1 MRIAVI
7 GGGLGGIPV
16 GILLQ
21 RAGHDVT
28 VYEQASK
35 LERIGAGIHLFPNA
49 GKVLQELGLFDRLAN
64 VGLVPDRMWHRE
76 WDTGKVTFEVRM
88 DRFPKLFGVPHL
100 IIHRGDLVEILASGL
115 ETGSFV
121 FGKRLIGFEDDG
133 RMVSLSFSD
142 GSNSEAEIVIGAD
155 GINSVIRATLLGPE
169 QPTYTGHVAH
179 RAIFP
184 IERLG
189 DLKIADA
196 TKWWAD
202 DRYFLAYFPNAAK
215 DEIYFVTGVPEI
227 WRNDNFAPIE
237 TNIDTL
243 LDAFQGF
250 HPEVQEIVKAAIG
263 CMTWPVLYRDP
274 NPLWSQGRVVVLG
287 DACHP
292 MKPHMGQGAA
302 MAMED
307 AVVLARC
314 IGHYPEEHIASA
326 FALYQ
331 STRYDRTKRIKLES
345 DKHEWMRHGS
355 EADWVFGYEAAKA
368 PLRDSSEI

>member
-88 DRFPKLFGVPHL
+88 DRFLKLFGVPHL

-189 DLKIADA
+189 DLQSGGPMTA
-196 TKWWAD
+196 TSS
-202 DRYFLAYFPNAAK
+202 
-215 DEIYFVTGVPEI
+215 
-227 WRNDNFAPIE
+227 PI
-237 TNIDTL
+237 
-243 LDAFQGF
+243 FQ
-250 HPEVQEIVKAAIG
+250 
-263 CMTWPVLYRDP
+263 MR
-274 NPLWSQGRVVVLG
+274 R
-287 DACHP
+287 
-292 MKPHMGQGAA
+292 
-302 MAMED
+302 
-307 AVVLARC
+307 
-314 IGHYPEEHIASA
+314 
-326 FALYQ
+326 
-331 STRYDRTKRIKLES
+331 RTKFTSSQASRKYGEMTTLRLLQQTWT
-345 DKHEWMRHGS
+345 HCWMHFKDFTPRFKRLLKPRS
-355 EADWVFGYEAAKA
+355 VA
-368 PLRDSSEI
+368 

>member
-179 RAIFP
+179 RAIFS

-227 WRNDNFAPIE
+227 WRNDNFAPIA
-237 TNIDTL
+237 TNMDTL

-263 CMTWPVLYRDP
+263 CMTPD
-274 NPLWSQGRVVVLG
+274 
-287 DACHP
+287 
-292 MKPHMGQGAA
+292 GQGL
-302 MAMED
+302 D
-307 AVVLARC
+307 
-314 IGHYPEEHIASA
+314 
-326 FALYQ
+326 
-331 STRYDRTKRIKLES
+331 
-345 DKHEWMRHGS
+345 
-355 EADWVFGYEAAKA
+355 
-368 PLRDSSEI
+368 